1 MKTNFL
7 FPHRFKTIGWI
18 IFIPSVVLGILYLF
32 FDFTPDILSSKAL
45 FIESS
50 DMFSMTNNNLI
61 DEISGVLIITGL
73 LMIAFSKEKTEDE
86 YIARIR
92 LESLVR
98 AVYINYIILIIG
110 MIFIY
115 GTNFLFLLI
124 FNMFTIL
131 IFFIIRFNWV
141 LYQLNKL
148 EK

>member
-141 LYQLNKL
+141 LYQLNKP

>member
-7 FPHRFKTIGWI
+7 FPYRFKKIGWI
-18 IFIPSVVLGILYLF
+18 IFIPSAVLGFLYLF
-32 FDFTPDILSSKAL
+32 FDFTPDILSAKAL
-45 FIESS
+45 FIDSK
-50 DMFSMTNNNLI
+50 DMFSMSNNNLI

-73 LMIAFSKEKTEDE
+73 LMIAFSKEKNEDE
-86 YIARIR
+86 YISKIR

-131 IFFIIRFNWV
+131 IFFIIRFKWF
-141 LYQLNKL
+141 LYQLKRP